1 MSSYNSKWQEKTTKI
16 LERLKFDLQATDIFP
31 KENVKILGA
40 FAQWTAKYDRYPN
53 ALIRFVNDRIGFA
66 TADEEEHLFLFQ
78 ILISMKSKA
87 KPEEDTLDY
96 LDVIGQVEEALRDDN
111 TLDGNCDWLLIR
123 EKDLTYG
130 WSEGY
135 LFYEALLN
143 VEVHATW

>member
-1 MSSYNSKWQEKTTKI
+1 MSSYNSKWQEVTTKI

-40 FAQWTAKYDRYPN
+40 FAQWKAKYDQYPN
-53 ALIRFVNDRIGFA
+53 CLIRF
-66 TADEEEHLFLFQ
+66 
-78 ILISMKSKA
+78 
-87 KPEEDTLDY
+87 
-96 LDVIGQVEEALRDDN
+96 EALRDDN

-135 LFYEALLN
+135 LFYECLMN